1 MVLVPPRKCRP
12 PAERWRTAVEF
23 YAQRG
28 KTVTFRRRGPSGRE
42 EDVMLHAVAIAV
54 HVLAA
59 VLAVGVVGAIPIT
72 ARLGQQAAG
81 ATAATEGI
89 LRALLRATQLGLGVM
104 LLTGVLLDFSVA
116 GGFHKM
122 RWFQLSIV
130 VLVVLGAALGRAR
143 AALRRGGADALPQ
156 VERWGWVVCASVAV
170 ITLLMQCK
178 PLF

>member
-1 MVLVPPRKCRP
+1 
-12 PAERWRTAVEF
+12 
-23 YAQRG
+23 
-28 KTVTFRRRGPSGRE
+28 
-42 EDVMLHAVAIAV
+42 MLHAVAIAI

-72 ARLGQQAAG
+72 ARLGQKAARP
-81 ATAATEGI
+81 TAATEGI
-89 LRALLRATQLGLGVM
+89 LRALLGATQLGLGLM

-116 GGFHKM
+116 GGFHRM

-143 AALRRGGADALPQ
+143 AALRRGGADALGQ
-156 VERWGWVVCASVAV
+156 VERWGWVGCASVGV
-170 ITLLMQCK
+170 VTLLMQLK